1 MPARLDLTVWQGD
14 TYAMPPITI
23 RSDSTAIDVSSWSFS
38 AKIATGYSTTATTTF
53 SVATGSASS
62 GIITLSLT
70 STQTAALTLTSSYVW
85 DLQRTLS
92 GDVKTLIAGKV
103 RVKGQVTT

>member
-1 MPARLDLTVWQGD
+1 MAARLPITVWQGD

-23 RSDSTAIDVSSWSFS
+23 TSGGSAIDVSAWSFS
-38 AKIATGYSTTATTTF
+38 AKIATGYSTASTATF
-53 SVATGSASS
+53 SIATGSAAS

-85 DLQRTLS
+85 DLQRTLA
-92 GDVKTLIAGKV
+92 GDVKTLITGKV